1 MVLHVE
7 VREQLDLQELVF
19 SFHYVVSRD
28 QTLVIRLGLNLLS
41 HLTGPK

>member
-19 SFHYVVSRD
+19 SIHHVVSRD
-28 QTLVIRLGLNLLS
+28 QTLVIRLGPNLLS